1 MFKSPNSSSL
11 LPTAGKGSSSN
22 SPPSST
28 LFRSNPHTS
37 NALLAR
43 ILKSRLVRTVLMAYV
58 GFCALFTLRHLLTYQ
73 SRPETVVYPH
83 YELQRTYD
91 ADKPYS
97 VVSELSPG
105 VILSKMFSFSTPDV
119 TDNIQPFFV
128 RSEAT
133 PRPDDITLATFVPQ
147 DKLSELIRLVDH
159 FPGPI
164 SVVLQID
171 HPSDEPG
178 APNPISRLHTMR
190 ASNPKIRQQVDIH
203 LITAPQTHRRVGSII
218 VQQQSNLHRNLARF
232 FARSDFVLLLDAD
245 GSLPATEVAKS
256 FRDHPQWMEKL
267 RTGNVFVLPGFNV
280 SITAPIQP
288 PVEGEGNV
296 QEKAPGVAPGPALK
310 YEQLPRDKDALLLNV
325 QQGQVV
331 LSEKTWKRTIRN
343 VDYNTWATSTRLSAV
358 QNYDPYFG
366 PSVIL
371 RRDKMLWCPER
382 FGNNQAACL
391 FELYLSGADFW
402 VLPSDFT
409 IHDGQRSDVELTER
423 EKTINTRLYQKFH
436 EESCLKH
443 ARAFYAAGEWDSD
456 RARHCRI
463 SCQKV
468 LAVWGLVIR
477 QA

>member
-1 MFKSPNSSSL
+1 MYKPPKPSSL
-11 LPTAGKGSSSN
+11 LPTSASAPTLL
-22 SPPSST
+22 SPT
-28 LFRSNPHTS
+28 FRANHP
-37 NALLAR
+37 LGRLIR
-43 ILKSRLVRTVLMAYV
+43 SRLVRTVFMAYV
-58 GFCALFTLRHLLTYQ
+58 GFCALFTLKHIVTYE
-73 SRPETVVYPH
+73 SKPEPIVYKH
-83 YELQRTYD
+83 YDLERTYD

-97 VVSELSPG
+97 VVSELSTG
-105 VILSKMFSFSTPDV
+105 VILSKMFTFSTPDL

-128 RSEAT
+128 RSEST
-133 PRPDDITLATFVPQ
+133 PRPEDITLATFVPQ
-147 DKLSELIRLVDH
+147 DNLSELIRLVEH

-164 SVVLQID
+164 SVVMHVD
-171 HPSDEPG
+171 HASNEPG
-178 APNPISRLHTMR
+178 ALNPISRLHTML
-190 ASNPKIRQQVDIH
+190 ASHPKIRAQVDVH
-203 LITAPQTHRRVGSII
+203 LITSPQTHRKPESTT
-218 VQQQSNLHRNLARF
+218 VQEQSNLHRNIARF
-232 FARSDFVLLLDAD
+232 FARTDFVLLMEAD
-245 GSLPATEVAKS
+245 GSMPMTDVAKS
-256 FRDHPQWMEKL
+256 FKERPQWMEKL
-267 RTGNVFVLPGFNV
+267 RSGNVFVLPGFDV
-280 SITAPIQP
+280 AMVAEASEGMTTSEDKSKELV
-288 PVEGEGNV
+288 PV
-296 QEKAPGVAPGPALK
+296 LK
-310 YEQLPRDKDALLLNV
+310 GSQLPRSKDALLT
-325 QQGQVV
+325 QVHESQMV

-343 VDYNTWATSTRLSAV
+343 VDYNTWATQQSRLSSI
-358 QNYDPYFG
+358 QNYDPFFA

-402 VLPSDFT
+402 VLPNDFT
-409 IHDGQRSDVELTER
+409 VNSGERKEALITER

>member
-1 MFKSPNSSSL
+1 MYKSPNPASI
-11 LPTAGKGSSSN
+11 LPTAGARSGNTSN
-22 SPPSST
+22 S
-28 LFRSNPHTS
+28 
-37 NALLAR
+37 LLGR
-43 ILKSRLVRTVLMAYV
+43 LVKSRASKTVFIAYV
-58 GFCALFTLRHLLTYQ
+58 GFCAIFTLKHLLTYEAA
-73 SRPETVVYPH
+73 PEAIVYPH
-83 YELQRTYD
+83 YELERTYD
-91 ADKPYS
+91 PEKPYS
-97 VVSELSPG
+97 VVSELSTS
-105 VILSKMFSFSTPDV
+105 VILSKMFAFSTPDI

-128 RSEAT
+128 RSEAN
-133 PRPDDITLATFVPQ
+133 PRPDEITLATFVPQ
-147 DKLSELIRLVDH
+147 DDLSELIRLVEY

-164 SVVLQID
+164 SAVLHID

-178 APNPISRLHTMR
+178 ASNPISRLHTMR
-190 ASNPKIRQQVDIH
+190 ASNPKIRNQVDIH
-203 LITAPQTHRRVGSII
+203 LITTPQTHRRPLSTT

-232 FARSDFVLLLDAD
+232 FARTDFVLLLDAD
-245 GSLPATEVAKS
+245 GSLPATDISKS
-256 FRDHPQWMEKL
+256 FRDYPQWMEKL
-267 RTGNVFVLPGFNV
+267 RTGNVFVVPGFNV
-280 SITAPIQP
+280 SMATEGGAPSTLEDEETTVDLT
-288 PVEGEGNV
+288 PV
-296 QEKAPGVAPGPALK
+296 LK
-310 YEQLPRDKDALLLNV
+310 YNQLPREKQTLLNHV
-325 QQGQVV
+325 HDGKVI

-343 VDYNTWATSTRLSAV
+343 VDFNTWATQTRLSAI

-366 PSVIL
+366 PSVVM

-402 VLPSDFT
+402 VLPNDFT
-409 IHDGQRSDVELTER
+409 IHSGERKEPEVTER
-423 EKTINTRLYQKFH
+423 ERTINTRLYQKFH

>member
-1 MFKSPNSSSL
+1 MYKSPTPASL
-11 LPTAGKGSSSN
+11 LPTAGASNNRPGGGPSSSN
-22 SPPSST
+22 SIVGR
-28 LFRSNPHTS
+28 LIRSR
-37 NALLAR
+37 A
-43 ILKSRLVRTVLMAYV
+43 IKTVFIAYV
-58 GFCALFTLRHLLTYQ
+58 AFCAIFTLKHLLTYEAA
-73 SRPETVVYPH
+73 PEAIVYPH
-83 YELQRTYD
+83 YELERTYD
-91 ADKPYS
+91 PEKPYS
-97 VVSELSPG
+97 VVSELSTS
-105 VILSKMFSFSTPDV
+105 VILSKMFAFSTPDI

-128 RSEAT
+128 RSEAS
-133 PRPDDITLATFVPQ
+133 PRPDEISLATFVPQ
-147 DKLSELIRLVDH
+147 DDLSELVRLVEH

-164 SVVLQID
+164 SAVLHID

-178 APNPISRLHTMR
+178 ASNPISRLHTMR
-190 ASNPKIRQQVDIH
+190 ASNPKIRNQVDIH
-203 LITAPQTHRRVGSII
+203 LITTPQTHRRPLTTT

-232 FARSDFVLLLDAD
+232 FARTDFVLLLDAD
-245 GSLPATEVAKS
+245 GSLPATDISKS
-256 FRDHPQWMEKL
+256 FRDYPQWMEKL
-267 RTGNVFVLPGFNV
+267 RTGNVFVVPGFNV
-280 SITAPIQP
+280 SMTSEGGALPSTLDDEGTAVDLIPM
-288 PVEGEGNV
+288 
-296 QEKAPGVAPGPALK
+296 LK
-310 YEQLPRDKDALLLNV
+310 YNQLPRDKQTLLSHV
-325 QQGQVV
+325 HDGKVI

-343 VDYNTWATSTRLSAV
+343 VDFNTWATQTRLSAI

-366 PSVIL
+366 PSVVM

-402 VLPSDFT
+402 VLPNDFT
-409 IHDGQRSDVELTER
+409 IHSGERKEPEITER
-423 EKTINTRLYQKFH
+423 ERTINTRLYQKFH

>member
-1 MFKSPNSSSL
+1 MYKPPKPSSL
-11 LPTAGKGSSSN
+11 LPTASA
-22 SPPSST
+22 SPNLLSPT
-28 LFRSNPHTS
+28 FRANHP
-37 NALLAR
+37 LGR
-43 ILKSRLVRTVLMAYV
+43 IIRSRLVRTVFLAYV
-58 GFCALFTLRHLLTYQ
+58 GFCALFTLKHIFTYE
-73 SRPETVVYPH
+73 SRPEPIDYKH
-83 YELQRTYD
+83 YELERTYD

-97 VVSELSPG
+97 VVSELSSG
-105 VILSKMFSFSTPDV
+105 VILSKMFAFSTPDL

-128 RSEAT
+128 RSEST
-133 PRPDDITLATFVPQ
+133 PRADDITLATFVPQ
-147 DKLSELIRLVDH
+147 ESLSELVRLVEH

-164 SVVLQID
+164 SVVMHID
-171 HPSDEPG
+171 HPSDESG
-178 APNPISRLHTMR
+178 AANPISRLHTMR
-190 ASNPKIRQQVDIH
+190 ASHPKIRAQVDIH
-203 LITAPQTHRRVGSII
+203 LITTPQTHRRPDSTT
-218 VQQQSNLHRNLARF
+218 VQEQSNLHRNLARF
-232 FARSDFVLLLDAD
+232 FARTDFVLLLEAD
-245 GSLPATEVAKS
+245 GSMPMTDVTKS
-256 FRDHPQWMEKL
+256 FKDRTAWMDKL
-267 RTGNVFVLPGFNV
+267 RSGNVFVLPGFNV
-280 SITAPIQP
+280 SMAAPAIEAEEDTANSDALSHGLV
-288 PVEGEGNV
+288 PVLN
-296 QEKAPGVAPGPALK
+296 KD
-310 YEQLPRDKDALLLNV
+310 QLPHTKDALLT
-325 QQGQVV
+325 QVHESHIV

-343 VDYNTWATSTRLSAV
+343 VDFNTWATQQSRLSSI
-358 QNYDPYFG
+358 QNYDPFFA

-402 VLPSDFT
+402 VLPNDFT
-409 IHDGQRSDVELTER
+409 VNSGERKEAVITER

>member
-1 MFKSPNSSSL
+1 MYKSPSPASI
-11 LPTAGKGSSSN
+11 LPTAGARPGSSSN
-22 SPPSST
+22 S
-28 LFRSNPHTS
+28 
-37 NALLAR
+37 LLGR
-43 ILKSRLVRTVLMAYV
+43 LVKSRATKTVFVAYV
-58 GFCALFTLRHLLTYQ
+58 GFCAIFTLKHLLTYEAA
-73 SRPETVVYPH
+73 PEAIVYPH
-83 YELQRTYD
+83 YELERTYD
-91 ADKPYS
+91 PEKPYS
-97 VVSELSPG
+97 VVSELSTS
-105 VILSKMFSFSTPDV
+105 VILSKMFAFSTPDI

-128 RSEAT
+128 RSEAN
-133 PRPDDITLATFVPQ
+133 PRPDEITLATFVPQ
-147 DKLSELIRLVDH
+147 DDLSELIRLVEH

-164 SVVLQID
+164 SAVLHID

-178 APNPISRLHTMR
+178 ASNPISRLHTMR
-190 ASNPKIRQQVDIH
+190 ASNLKIRNQVDIH
-203 LITAPQTHRRVGSII
+203 LITTPQTHRRPLSTT

-232 FARSDFVLLLDAD
+232 FARTDFVLLLDAD
-245 GSLPATEVAKS
+245 GSLPATDISKS
-256 FRDHPQWMEKL
+256 FRDYPQWMEKL
-267 RTGNVFVLPGFNV
+267 RTGNVFVVPGFNV
-280 SITAPIQP
+280 SMTTEGGAPSTLDDEETAVDPT
-288 PVEGEGNV
+288 PV
-296 QEKAPGVAPGPALK
+296 LK
-310 YEQLPRDKDALLLNV
+310 YSQLPREKQTLLSHV
-325 QQGQVV
+325 HDGKVI

-343 VDYNTWATSTRLSAV
+343 VDFNTWATQTRLSAI

-366 PSVIL
+366 PSVVM

-402 VLPSDFT
+402 VLPNDFT
-409 IHDGQRSDVELTER
+409 IHSGERKEPEITER
-423 EKTINTRLYQKFH
+423 ERTINTRLYQKFH

>member
-1 MFKSPNSSSL
+1 MYKSPNSSAL
-11 LPTAGKGSSSN
+11 LPTTGKGSSTSL
-22 SPPSST
+22 PSST
-28 LFRSNPHTS
+28 TFRTHSHS
-37 NALLAR
+37 NAFVSR
-43 ILKSRLVRTVLMAYV
+43 VFKSRLVRTAFMAYV
-58 GFCALFTLRHLLTYQ
+58 GFCALFTLKHLLTYE

-83 YELQRTYD
+83 YELERTYD

-105 VILSKMFSFSTPDV
+105 VILSKMFSFNTPDV
-119 TDNIQPFFV
+119 TDNIQPFYI
-128 RSEAT
+128 RSEST
-133 PRPDDITLATFVPQ
+133 SRPDDITLATFVPQ
-147 DKLSELIRLVDH
+147 DELSALIRLVDH

-164 SVVLQID
+164 SVVLHID

-178 APNPISRLHTMR
+178 ASNPISRLHTLR

-203 LITAPQTHRRVGSII
+203 LITAPQTHRRAGSVA

-245 GSLPATEVAKS
+245 GSLPATDVAKS

-267 RTGNVFVLPGFNV
+267 RTGNVFVMPGFNV
-280 SITAPIQP
+280 SMTSTPMPPSEENHEHVTTTAA
-288 PVEGEGNV
+288 VE
-296 QEKAPGVAPGPALK
+296 PALK
-310 YEQLPRDKDALLLNV
+310 YHQLPKDKDSLLLHV
-325 QQGQVV
+325 QKGEVV

-366 PSVIL
+366 PSVVL

-409 IHDGQRSDVELTER
+409 VHDGERKEVEMTER